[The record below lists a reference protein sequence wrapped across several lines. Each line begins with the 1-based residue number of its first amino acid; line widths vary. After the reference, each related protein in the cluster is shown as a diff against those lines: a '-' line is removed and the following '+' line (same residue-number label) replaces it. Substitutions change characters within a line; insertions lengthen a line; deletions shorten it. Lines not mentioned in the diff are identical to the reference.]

1 MHNDSNISMNEHMDY
16 WVSTINHTT
25 GHSTKTH
32 ASVVKR
38 GRGDGQEEEEG
49 RGRGREGKRKGG
61 EEGGKKE
68 EMIGEVGR
76 RQSRRRRVYE
86 CFTLIFT

>member
-25 GHSTKTH
+25 GLSTKTH